1 MSTTTNDK
9 SDIQQAADNVNV
21 KELEQSLQD
30 NEQNKVL
37 MEEPAPLTEEQKTPF
52 IDEKVRT
59 DNSK

>member
-21 KELEQSLQD
+21 EELEESLQNSD
-30 NEQNKVL
+30 QNKVL
-37 MEEPAPLTEEQKTPF
+37 IEEPAPLTEEQKTPF

-59 DNSK
+59 DK